1 MGALIASG
9 FNAILTFF
17 KKYLDKFIEQ
27 IALRWNWKI
36 AAILF
41 YVSSIATALAA
52 VYLGASVLLGRFMSE
67 LPGGFFYGFCY
78 MLIPPSLPSNITTV
92 AAAWVL
98 IKTYQWLKMQHDLFT
113 ALIAGS
119 GG

>member
-9 FNAILTFF
+9 FNAVLTFF
-17 KKYLDKFIEQ
+17 KRYLDKFIEH
-27 IALRWNWKI
+27 IVVHWNWKI
-36 AAILF
+36 AAVIF
-41 YVSSIATALAA
+41 YIGSIATALAA

-98 IKTYQWLKMQHDLFT
+98 IKTYQWLKMQHDLF
-113 ALIAGS
+113 ANLVSNA
-119 GG
+119 